1 MSLRTINTYGEIT
14 ITDEAVANVA
24 GRLALDCY
32 GVVDKVPRKF
42 SDALADLFR
51 RSSWGRGVK
60 VVTKE
65 NRIYVDIYVVFRFG
79 LSISAVAESLK
90 STIKYGLEEF
100 SGMVVDSV
108 NVHVVG
114 VEL

>member
-1 MSLRTINTYGEIT
+1 MSLRTKNTYGEIT

-51 RSSWGRGVK
+51 RSS
-60 VVTKE
+60 
-65 NRIYVDIYVVFRFG
+65 
-79 LSISAVAESLK
+79 
-90 STIKYGLEEF
+90 
-100 SGMVVDSV
+100 
-108 NVHVVG
+108 
-114 VEL
+114 

>member
-1 MSLRTINTYGEIT
+1 M
-14 ITDEAVANVA
+14 
-24 GRLALDCY
+24 
-32 GVVDKVPRKF
+32 
-42 SDALADLFR
+42 
-51 RSSWGRGVK
+51 K

>member
-1 MSLRTINTYGEIT
+1 MSLRTKNTYGEIT

-65 NRIYVDIYVVFRFG
+65 TVFMLTSMLFFVSG
-79 LSISAVAESLK
+79 CPFPLSRSR
-90 STIKYGLEEF
+90 
-100 SGMVVDSV
+100 
-108 NVHVVG
+108 
-114 VEL
+114 

>member
-1 MSLRTINTYGEIT
+1 MADGKKAQKIIAQNKKAWHDYFVEEKY
-14 ITDEAVANVA
+14 EA
-24 GRLALDCY
+24 
-32 GVVDKVPRKF
+32 GVV
-42 SDALADLFR
+42 LT
-51 RSSWGRGVK
+51 G
-60 VVTKE
+60 TE
-65 NRIYVDIYVVFRFG
+65 I
-79 LSISAVAESLK
+79 K

>member
-1 MSLRTINTYGEIT
+1 MSLRTKNTYGEIT

-51 RSSWGRGVK
+51 RSSWGRGS
-60 VVTKE
+60 
-65 NRIYVDIYVVFRFG
+65 RRR
-79 LSISAVAESLK
+79 
-90 STIKYGLEEF
+90 
-100 SGMVVDSV
+100 
-108 NVHVVG
+108 
-114 VEL
+114 

>member
-1 MSLRTINTYGEIT
+1 MSLRTKNTYGEIT

-51 RSSWGRGVK
+51 RSRGRGVK

>member
-1 MSLRTINTYGEIT
+1 M
-14 ITDEAVANVA
+14 
-24 GRLALDCY
+24 
-32 GVVDKVPRKF
+32 
-42 SDALADLFR
+42 
-51 RSSWGRGVK
+51 
-60 VVTKE
+60 VTKE

>member
-1 MSLRTINTYGEIT
+1 M
-14 ITDEAVANVA
+14 
-24 GRLALDCY
+24 
-32 GVVDKVPRKF
+32 
-42 SDALADLFR
+42 
-51 RSSWGRGVK
+51 K

-108 NVHVVG
+108 NVHASNCK
-114 VEL
+114 